1 MLHPVGKERWTA
13 QTAIMKLSQADVDSQ
28 SSIVASSDLG
38 ASRSGGGAAMGDGQT
53 HGQSKALVL
62 RTPGSGG
69 SGGGGRDGGAGVL
82 GDLAHAD
89 GNLQAPQYP
98 FLSAPTR
105 GRSYQHPQPAPYGLV
120 SRYQADFEEVEFLG
134 EGGFGKVV
142 KAKNKLDGRFYA
154 IKKIK
159 LRPEDN
165 EQKVFREVN
174 ALSRLNHQFIV
185 RYVLLSTCGLAD
197 RC

>member
-1 MLHPVGKERWTA
+1 LRNA
-13 QTAIMKLSQADVDSQ
+13 
-28 SSIVASSDLG
+28 
-38 ASRSGGGAAMGDGQT
+38 GGGPAR
-53 HGQSKALVL
+53 SPNNVL
-62 RTPGSGG
+62 Q
-69 SGGGGRDGGAGVL
+69 
-82 GDLAHAD
+82 
-89 GNLQAPQYP
+89 QAPHYP
-98 FLSAPTR
+98 FLTASAQ
-105 GRSYQHPQPAPYGLV
+105 GQLPQAAPYGMV

-185 RYVLLSTCGLAD
+185 RCVLPFCQSCRVMTDC
-197 RC
+197 